1 MCLTGGVEYHTK
13 EGIEGVLNEVNYS
26 KLRQS
31 DDTPFHQEP
40 LLSEFGNKANT
51 PAAEE
56 VLHGTYTPPENTDK
70 YAKILLEAL
79 ATPPEI
85 TNNTG
90 NFTPRRFI
98 TPTSN
103 INGWRKAKERTS
115 AGPSGL
121 HFGQFKAN
129 AEIPALADL
138 DASIRNF
145 GYATGFSYSRWKKGT
160 DVQLLKRSQDFR
172 AEKQR
177 TVVLCEA
184 DWNMNNKI
192 MGSDVMRTGE
202 RAKIFTGDNNGGR
215 KFMQAVEVGMNQ
227 QLTYNSIW
235 GRRGKAILMSNDAK
249 GCYDR
254 IAHVVCKLALQR
266 LRVPKPAIDSMLETI
281 QEMDHYIRTAFGD
294 APTPYGR
301 KQEDLHPAGIL
312 QGNGAGPASW
322 FVISTILIDAMK
334 KAGFGYKE
342 WSLIRKRV
350 IELTCFAF
358 VDDTD
363 IFHVSKDP
371 NATTAELIAE
381 AQEALTLWEGLIRAT
396 GGDLAPEKSYW
407 YLLEVVRK
415 NGKWGYQRIQ
425 DTPGDLYLQNG
436 AYKVKRHE
444 LTQAEEA
451 LGIQTRPDGNMKDE
465 L

>member
-1 MCLTGGVEYHTK
+1 MCLTGGVKYHTK
-13 EGIEGVLNEVNYS
+13 EGIEGVLNKVNYS

-40 LLSEFGNKANT
+40 LLLEFGNKANT

-103 INGWRKAKERTS
+103 INGWRKANERTS

-266 LRVPKPAIDSMLETI
+266 LGVPKPAIDSMLETI

-294 APTPYGR
+294 ATTPYGR

-342 WSLIRKRV
+342 WSLI
-350 IELTCFAF
+350 
-358 VDDTD
+358 
-363 IFHVSKDP
+363 
-371 NATTAELIAE
+371 
-381 AQEALTLWEGLIRAT
+381 
-396 GGDLAPEKSYW
+396 
-407 YLLEVVRK
+407 
-415 NGKWGYQRIQ
+415 
-425 DTPGDLYLQNG
+425 
-436 AYKVKRHE
+436 
-444 LTQAEEA
+444 
-451 LGIQTRPDGNMKDE
+451 
-465 L
+465 